1 MLWLTLQAV
10 VGPRMEF
17 LDLVPEW
24 PGSAHDS
31 RIFQNSLLY
40 VRLRDQQLNGILV
53 GDKGYS
59 CSPFL
64 MTPVANPH
72 TDEEIA

>member
-1 MLWLTLQAV
+1 MYICILKAV

-17 LDLVPEW
+17 LDIVPEW

-40 VRLRDQQLNGILV
+40 VRLTEQQLNGILV
-53 GDKGYS
+53 GDKGYP
-59 CSPFL
+59 CLPFL
-64 MTPVANPH
+64 MTPIANAQ
-72 TDEEIA
+72 TDEEER